1 MSWTPPVR
9 LQRATGFPVVPS
21 DFPQTLQKCITII
34 SALEPSVSITE
45 ASPLED
51 INAQAYVS
59 FRSIPGE
66 KDGMDSKTVA
76 GFAHEGFYSV
86 PTGVKILYDASLPV
100 IPEFAS
106 GFQRFAA
113 EWIPPEF
120 HGRPVISDWIA
131 LILILLDSTTCS
143 GGSVSGSSTSENDN
157 TVMTD
162 RNSSQQIHHTFAYTH
177 VHVDQPTL
185 GGSYQSQSARLQISN
200 FAWPWRKV
208 LEGLVDYFSPRAYFA
223 HLYGIRCKCF

>member
-1 MSWTPPVR
+1 MSWIPPVR

-21 DFPQTLQKCITII
+21 DFPQALQKCITII
-34 SALEPSVSITE
+34 RALEPSVSITE

-51 INAQAYVS
+51 INAQANVS

-66 KDGMDSKTVA
+66 KDGFHA
-76 GFAHEGFYSV
+76 V
-86 PTGVKILYDASLPV
+86 PTGAKILYGASLLV

-113 EWIPPEF
+113 EWIPSEF

-131 LILILLDSTTCS
+131 LILILLDSTTCW
-143 GGSVSGSSTSENDN
+143 GGSVSGSGTSQNDN

-162 RNSSQQIHHTFAYTH
+162 RNNSEQIHHTFAYTH
-177 VHVDQPTL
+177 VDVDQPTL
-185 GGSYQSQSARLQISN
+185 GRAYQSQSARLQISN
-200 FAWPWRKV
+200 FAWPWRKYSKYTPNN
-208 LEGLVDYFSPRAYFA
+208 LELDPKYMGTCRYQETPTVD
-223 HLYGIRCKCF
+223 